1 MSDGHADSGGLVR
14 FTGVQVYVHFLLAAS
29 ILSLLLTGLGITFG
43 SHVGW
48 IATLVGSDNL
58 ILVHVLVG
66 VLLFVVLLYYAFYV
80 LLGVATGDVA
90 TAWLPGVETVREA
103 VAYAKWAVGA
113 GPEPTAGKYTWIQK
127 SEILIISAESIVLV
141 ATGLVLTFPGLLL
154 AYKPSFLIVSDV
166 HAVVAYTLLMGV
178 TYHLWDTHMV
188 EFPLDESM
196 FTGRV
201 PVERAREE
209 WADWVGDGR
218 VAADG
223 GSTGGRTPQ
232 VVGAIGVLGVFA
244 VVYSGI
250 VLERVLAPLPG
261 TGETLLFDLEP
272 GALMGGSLGF
282 VWTIGLNLVAIVLLA
297 GLLALFYGLTLRLT
311 GDTQP

>member
-1 MSDGHADSGGLVR
+1 MSDGHADGDGIMR
-14 FTGVQVYVHFLLAAS
+14 FTGVQVYVHFLLAAA
-29 ILSLLLTGLGITFG
+29 ILTLLLTGLGITFG
-43 SHVGW
+43 SQVGW
-48 IATLVGSDNL
+48 IAGLLGSDNL

-66 VLLFVVLLYYAFYV
+66 ILLFVVLLYYAFYV
-80 LLGVATGDVA
+80 LLGVATGDVP
-90 TAWLPGVETVREA
+90 TEWLPGADTVREA
-103 VAYAKWAVGA
+103 IAYAKWAVGA
-113 GPEPTAGKYTWIQK
+113 GPKPTAGKYTWVQK
-127 SEILIISAESIVLV
+127 SEILIISGESIVLV

-188 EFPLDESM
+188 DFPLDESM

-201 PVERAREE
+201 PVDRAREE
-209 WADWVGDGR
+209 WADWVGDDR

-223 GSTGGRTPQ
+223 GSTADRTPQ
-232 VVGAIGVLGVFA
+232 LVGAIGVLVVFA

-261 TGETLLFDLEP
+261 TGETVLFDLEP
-272 GALMGGSLGF
+272 GAVVDGSLGF

-297 GLLALFYGLTLRLT
+297 GLLALFYGLSLRLT
-311 GDTQP
+311 GDTHP